1 MVLLLYD
8 EDEEEEE
15 EDGGASRLGASLL
28 VSSVV
33 VVWIKFKVLRRR
45 GLVLIRGFDWLRRRL
60 RLEFQVNVR
69 DFLARSGV
77 SKDNETAARVFG

>member
-33 VVWIKFKVLRRR
+33 FGIEFKVLRRR
-45 GLVLIRGFDWLRRRL
+45 GLVLIRCFDWLRRRL

-77 SKDNETAARVFG
+77 SKDNETAAWVLG